1 MKFLIQQYAD
11 IWVRDAAGVNPL
23 GYALA
28 YDVDASQQGTERSIQ
43 SGADDGVLTGGGI
56 SVKVRECDVRAPG
69 LVVVWVG
76 VPWLSLK
83 TPAPE
88 R

>member
-28 YDVDASQQGTERSIQ
+28 YDVDASRQGTERSVQ
-43 SGADDGVLTGGGI
+43 SGGDDGVLTGGGI
-56 SVKVRECDVRAPG
+56 SVKVRYDFRREG
-69 LVVVWVG
+69 LIG
-76 VPWLSLK
+76 FLCGRLG
-83 TPAPE
+83 
-88 R
+88 